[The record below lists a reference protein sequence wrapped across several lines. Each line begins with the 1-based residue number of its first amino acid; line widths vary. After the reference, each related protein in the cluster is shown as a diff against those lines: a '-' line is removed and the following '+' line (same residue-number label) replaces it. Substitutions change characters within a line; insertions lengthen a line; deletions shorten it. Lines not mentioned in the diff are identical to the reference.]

1 MQEDEDESSMMNWVM
16 PQPQVPTLATQTT
29 LVNNLVNN
37 QFTKTVENL
46 SVDVTD
52 IEDHKKHNITKNI
65 VTVKA
70 QNVREE
76 KKDLENVTAPNKT
89 ELNIEECLDDLV
101 DGFESSISLNIIG
114 DDDTESEDTMKLL
127 QKTDVLKT
135 RESTPS
141 KLRTESIVD
150 RIKNSLSPAP
160 GRQIKGETLKL
171 KQCFFKN
178 KI

>member
-1 MQEDEDESSMMNWVM
+1 MDQQAVD
-16 PQPQVPTLATQTT
+16 L
-29 LVNNLVNN
+29 LL
-37 QFTKTVENL
+37 KTVISMFSL
-46 SVDVTD
+46 ILDFWMKVL
-52 IEDHKKHNITKNI
+52 NIVGVIKNI
-65 VTVKA
+65 EQKSL
-70 QNVREE
+70 QIFSEE

-178 KI
+178 QI